1 MMLKR
6 TCDCVW
12 NTSFAMG
19 HLKQVIMTGVSW
31 TPILKAQIWCLFDG
45 KYFWAPTGPY
55 QAVFKVRYYFWKRS
69 SEFIGF
75 VLFYVSVM
83 FYVTENLLLSL
94 FSVIAPR
101 PWKKAQ
107 PIIGLTDEWPASW
120 SSATTSSSSIAR
132 TSSSSSQGQS
142 RPRAGKA

>member
-31 TPILKAQIWCLFDG
+31 TQIWCLFDG

-55 QAVFKVRYYFWKRS
+55 QAVFKVRYYFWKS
-69 SEFIGF
+69 SSVFIGF

-120 SSATTSSSSIAR
+120 SSATTSSSLIAR

-142 RPRAGKA
+142 RPRPGKA